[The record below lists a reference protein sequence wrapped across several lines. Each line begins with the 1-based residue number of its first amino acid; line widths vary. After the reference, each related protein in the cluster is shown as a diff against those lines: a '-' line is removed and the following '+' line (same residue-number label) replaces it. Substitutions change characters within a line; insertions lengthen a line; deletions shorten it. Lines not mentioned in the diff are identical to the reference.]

1 MTECKANTQ
10 SLIVILY
17 TSNEQLETKIKLNKI
32 VIYTV
37 TPQKMLNFNTNLN
50 KKVSIPYAENYKRL
64 LK

>member
-50 KKVSIPYAENYKRL
+50 KKVSIPYAEKYKRL